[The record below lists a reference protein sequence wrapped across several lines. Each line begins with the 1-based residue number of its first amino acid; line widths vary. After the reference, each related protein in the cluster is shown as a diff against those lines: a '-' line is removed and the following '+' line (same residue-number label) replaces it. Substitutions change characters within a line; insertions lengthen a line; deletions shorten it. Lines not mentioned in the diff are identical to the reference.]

1 MVCSRLLLVVWLA
14 SWGVSAH
21 AAVWRCTLRHVYEVK
36 PGGALEPQKE
46 DPILMHFQRVGEM
59 LLYDEATGSVRYL
72 SSGSTVWRLN
82 FQVRQRGDDP
92 NDSATALFI
101 EPAGGSVIVLR
112 IYTGNKEPRD
122 ANRFSFVDM
131 RGSIGTGTCAQMP
144 SG

>member
-14 SWGVSAH
+14 SCGVLAH

-36 PGGALEPQKE
+36 PGGALEQQKE

-72 SSGSTVWRLN
+72 SAGSTVWRLT
-82 FQVRQRGDDP
+82 FQIWQRGDDH
-92 NDSATALFI
+92 NDSTMALFI
-101 EPAGGSVIVLR
+101 DPAGGSVIELR
-112 IYTGNKEPRD
+112 IYTGNKESGD
-122 ANRFSFVDM
+122 ANMFSFVDM
-131 RGSIGTGTCAQMP
+131 RGSIGTGTCAQMA